1 MSSRRIRRLLL
12 ILPLIAILTFQLY
25 GVLAEETGDEPA
37 AEEEVAVQEE
47 EAEEEEPA
55 PSGRQTSAAD
65 QPYRTVAQSA
75 ELELFVNDQGRIMV
89 RDKRN
94 NHVWRSTPDAASLE
108 SETVKGHWRR
118 NIESTF
124 HLDYVDIT
132 KGETKLKLSN
142 DQELKPKTTIT
153 PVEQG
158 VEIAHELESIESSIK
173 FVVTLEGDHLD
184 VNVPAD
190 GITEGENIRIINLW
204 ILPFLGAMQSTEH
217 DGFMFVP
224 DGMGAVIP
232 FERNKSYP
240 FGYTADVY
248 GLDVGLSR
256 QSYRFFRNDS
266 MLPVY
271 GISSD
276 QNAVFAVATEG
287 DTNMKIHAYPSG
299 LYTTYNWIA
308 PQFIL
313 RNEYFRRTSSFGQGF
328 NTYETEMS
336 VQDRGMRYYFL
347 QGGEE
352 KVNYVG
358 MADAYRRYLMEKWDL
373 NRIQP
378 RSEHLPLDLYLF
390 GADREPSIFGS
401 SLVKTTTFDEARE
414 IVSQLNT
421 AGVSEMDVTFMGWT
435 DGGYRRNLPKRFPVE
450 KALGG
455 ESGLSRLSE
464 DVKRI
469 GGRFYLDDNY
479 VEAYSGTGFRARA
492 HALRDSNERVIEER
506 VFSRGF
512 SFVRAK
518 KQYWIQPGRSLEM
531 LNDNLDRY
539 KRMEVDGISH
549 DYIGQRLFSDSNP
562 TKSLDRK
569 ESSELYQEM
578 MRRTKEELG
587 GARVTFGNAYLL
599 GQTDHISYIPLTSS
613 YDLLAREDV
622 PFFPIA
628 IHGLISYSAQ
638 PGNLRDENR
647 LGLLKSV
654 EYGALPAYL
663 LTYED
668 SDLLK
673 DSYTRWIYSGTFT
686 NWKNTIVE
694 EYQRM
699 DAALADVQNSFIV
712 NHRNIARGVYET
724 TYENGKQIIVNYND
738 IPYSGA
744 GIEVDANDFAVIG
757 GEKQ

>member
-1 MSSRRIRRLLL
+1 MFSRRIRRLLL
-12 ILPLIAILTFQLY
+12 IIPLIAVMTFQLY
-25 GVLAEETGDEPA
+25 GVLAEESSEEPA
-37 AEEEVAVQEE
+37 TEEEAAVQEE
-47 EAEEEEPA
+47 EEADEPA
-55 PSGRQTSAAD
+55 SSGPAAPSTEK
-65 QPYRTVAQSA
+65 PYRSVAESA
-75 ELELFVNDQGRIMV
+75 ELELLINDQGRVMV

-94 NHVWRSTPDAASLE
+94 NHVWRSTPDAASLQ

-153 PVEQG
+153 PIDQG
-158 VEIAHELESIESSIK
+158 VEILHELESIESSIK
-173 FVVTLEGDHLD
+173 FIIVLNGDHLD
-184 VNVPAD
+184 VKVPAD
-190 GITEGENIRIINLW
+190 GITEGENIRFINLY
-204 ILPFLGAMQSTEH
+204 ILPFLGAMQSTNH

-248 GLDVGLSR
+248 GLDSGISR

-266 MLPVY
+266 NLPVY
-271 GISSD
+271 GISSN
-276 QNAVFAVATEG
+276 QNAVFGVATDG

-299 LYTTYNWIA
+299 LYTTYNWVA

-313 RNEYFRRTSSFGQGF
+313 RNEYFRRTSSFGAGF
-328 NTYETEMS
+328 NTYEAELS
-336 VQDRGMRYYFL
+336 VQERAMRFYFL
-347 QGGEE
+347 QGSEE

-358 MADAYRRYLMEKWDL
+358 MADAYRRYLIEKWGMD
-373 NRIQP
+373 RIQP
-378 RSEHLPLDLYLF
+378 RSDHLPLDLYLF

-401 SLVKTTTFDEARE
+401 SLVKTTTFDEARD
-414 IVSQLNT
+414 IVSQLHT
-421 AGVSEMDVTFMGWT
+421 AGINEMDVTFMGWSN
-435 DGGYRRNLPKRFPVE
+435 GGYMRNLPKRFPVE

-455 ESGLSRLSE
+455 ESGLSRLAE
-464 DVKRI
+464 DIKRI
-469 GGRFYLDDNY
+469 GGKFYLDDNY

-518 KQYWIQPGRSLEM
+518 KQYWVQPGRSLEQ

-539 KRMEVDGISH
+539 KKMEVDGISH
-549 DYIGQRLFSDSNP
+549 DVIGERLFSDGNP
-562 TKSLDRK
+562 TKSLTRR
-569 ESSELYQEM
+569 ETSEIYQEM
-578 MRRTKEELG
+578 LRRTKEELG
-587 GARVTFGNAYLL
+587 GTRITFGNAYLL

-613 YDLLAREDV
+613 YDLLARESV
-622 PFFPIA
+622 PFFPIS

-673 DSYTRWIYSGTFT
+673 DSYTRWIYSGTFA
-686 NWKNTIVE
+686 NWQNTIVE

-699 DAALADVQNSFIV
+699 DAALADVQDSFIV

-724 TYENGKQIIVNYND
+724 TYENGKQIVVNYND
-738 IPYSGA
+738 TPYSGP
-744 GIEVDANDFAVIG
+744 GIEVDAHDFAVIG
-757 GEKQ
+757 GEKR